1 MYDVSKDFRK
11 FYKNCVVL
19 QSEKQ
24 QNLRDKKDLNIKRL
38 EDGLDLYN
46 QEHDTHYAIAEK
58 RVQGSMAM
66 ATVVQNDSNDYDID
80 VAIVFDQNNI
90 GDLSPL
96 QARRLVCKALEK
108 KCGQFKVTPECKTN
122 CVRIQ
127 YADGYLS
134 LIHI

>member
-66 ATVVQNDSNDYDID
+66 ATVVQNDSNDYDIRTIL
-80 VAIVFDQNNI
+80 AIYRHYKPD
-90 GDLSPL
+90 DW
-96 QARRLVCKALEK
+96 
-108 KCGQFKVTPECKTN
+108 
-122 CVRIQ
+122 CVRLLKRNV
-127 YADGYLS
+127 DS
-134 LIHI
+134 LKLRQSVKLIVSEFSMQMDIM